1 LGASRLVA
9 VVLLL
14 LRCARE
20 IDESIIKD
28 VLKSEYNS
36 NPRKEKEK
44 EKLQHQLCKDL
55 TDGTEPAGT

>member
-1 LGASRLVA
+1 
-9 VVLLL
+9 
-14 LRCARE
+14 
-20 IDESIIKD
+20 